1 MKALILSTKTGQG
14 HNSAS
19 MAIASCLENEGWE
32 AIVSDVLKSGKR
44 NVSAP
49 VSALY
54 DNIVLHMPA
63 LFGMLYRAGELVSS
77 SKRHSPIYYLNS
89 IYSGK
94 LLDKIKST
102 EPQII
107 ICPHIFSAQAITR
120 LYEKHE
126 LSTPSVGILTDYTC
140 SPFWEETRLD
150 AYVIPAP
157 QLIDEFAY
165 KGIPREKLYPLGIPV
180 NSCFKKTHDKAEARR
195 LFGITADKVFT
206 VMGGS
211 MGYGYIREL
220 STLLAGKM
228 PRAQVIAV
236 CGNNEKL
243 FKSFTGISNI
253 IPFQFIDNIDILMDA
268 TDVLLTKPGGLS
280 STEALSKRLPVVL
293 TCPIPGGEERNADF
307 LSSIGV
313 AEYAKTPESAVEK
326 AIELVFDMRKRK
338 KMIEAQEKYINR
350 DADRDIAKLIIKLSE
365 KAGGRQ
371 MCKAV

>member
-19 MAIASCLENEGWE
+19 MAIAGCLENEGWE
-32 AIVSDVLKSGKR
+32 AVVSDVLKSGKR

-54 DNIVLHMPA
+54 DNIVLHIPA

-77 SKRHSPIYYLNS
+77 SKHHSPIYYLNS
-89 IYSGK
+89 IYSEK
-94 LLDKIKST
+94 LLDKIKSI

-107 ICPHIFSAQAITR
+107 VCPHIFSAQAVTR
-120 LYEKHE
+120 LYEKHG
-126 LSTPSVGILTDYTC
+126 LSIPSVGVITDYTC

-157 QLIDEFAY
+157 QLIEEFTS
-165 KGIPREKLYPLGIPV
+165 KGISRGKLYPLGIPV
-180 NSCFKKTHDKAEARR
+180 SSCFKKSHNKADARR
-195 LFGITADKVFT
+195 EFGITAERVFT

-211 MGYGYIREL
+211 MGYGHIREL
-220 STLLAGKM
+220 STLLAKKM
-228 PRAQVIAV
+228 PKAQVIAV
-236 CGNNEKL
+236 CGRNKKL
-243 FKSFTGISNI
+243 FESLKEIRNI
-253 IPFQFIDNIDILMDA
+253 IPFQFIDNIDVLMDA

-280 STEALSKRLPVVL
+280 ATEALSKRIPVVL

-313 AEYAKTPESAVEK
+313 AEYAKTPGEAVEK
-326 AIELVFDMRKRK
+326 AIDLAFDMRKCTA
-338 KMIEAQEKYINR
+338 MIEAQK
-350 DADRDIAKLIIKLSE
+350 K
-365 KAGGRQ
+365 
-371 MCKAV
+371 